1 MLTRVFKSGNSLA
14 IRIPK
19 ELAIADVADEVEIER
34 IGNSL
39 VVRPAH
45 RRSLSGIA
53 EIFSLFS
60 PDFMSGGREFHEELE
75 REWDEPIQRPGQGL
89 THALHAQHRHLHYL
103 AQRHPPEVLEP
114 LEAHTD
120 EGDVVMSV
128 VRMPN
133 CVQGFDARRRTETVI
148 GTAPLLLARRI
159 PVLNF
164 NVAAANATAFCGRRC
179 AIGAAMRSTA

>member
-39 VVRPAH
+39 VVRPAR

-75 REWDEPIQRPGQGL
+75 REWDEPIQRP
-89 THALHAQHRHLHYL
+89 
-103 AQRHPPEVLEP
+103 
-114 LEAHTD
+114 
-120 EGDVVMSV
+120 
-128 VRMPN
+128 
-133 CVQGFDARRRTETVI
+133 AR
-148 GTAPLLLARRI
+148 G
-159 PVLNF
+159 
-164 NVAAANATAFCGRRC
+164 
-179 AIGAAMRSTA
+179 